1 MLSKR
6 TTIFVIKYTLLVF
19 ILIQGKFALSTNSVE
34 FIMRDTLVVKDTLKL
49 YKKIRKAAYKHKFTK
64 LLYHAIF
71 VDPDPK
77 SYEEKPLSDQ
87 QKAEDPNLKYK
98 DKYIRQIN
106 IEVYDPFGYSVNDT
120 TRRNIN
126 PFQKL
131 GNRYHITTRNIIIR
145 NLLLFK
151 VDDVID
157 LLKLSESERLLRDAR
172 YISDARIYVSNAA
185 DSTDRVDIKIVV
197 HDRWAL
203 DAAASGGTTGGH
215 VRLRDRNLIGSG
227 QTYEQYI
234 GYTIPTN
241 YYDYRGQYYIANIE
255 RTYIS
260 SNLYYKTTRDATE
273 TGFAFD
279 RPFYS
284 ALAKWAGG
292 VAATKTWGTFA
303 YTDSLE
309 GSEKKAALDFY
320 NYDTWV
326 AKSFKPGTG
335 KTKNRRVSNLILA
348 VRYVGTRYQNRPS
361 FSIDTNK
368 FNVNSSLYLGSIGF
382 SLSKYYTDQ
391 YIFRFGANEDVPE
404 GLRVQFLYGL
414 LDKED
419 TGIRYYTGFEIA
431 RGKHIEKLGYLS
443 AYGVYGTFYNKGVA
457 NDATVNAG
465 LTYFSD
471 LLRSGKWYYRQFL
484 YLKYIYG
491 LNKPSYLKTTLNPSE
506 MYGFNSGTLKG
517 TSKAIVNIEGV
528 TYAPYN
534 LIGFKIAPVVF
545 VGLGVLENE
554 NHKLWKSPVYQ
565 SYALGL
571 LVRNEN
577 LLNASFEFTFGMYPN
592 LPDDNKNFSKFN
604 PVTSFKL
611 KVRGFDF
618 SRPTIVEYE

>member
-1 MLSKR
+1 MLTKK
-6 TTIFVIKYTLLVF
+6 TTIFAIKYTLLFFV
-19 ILIQGKFALSTNSVE
+19 LIQGKAALSKNREE
-34 FIMRDTLVVKDTLKL
+34 FIIHDTLVIKDTLKF
-49 YKKIRKAAYKHKFTK
+49 YKNIRKAAYKHKFTK

-71 VDPDPK
+71 VDPNPK

-98 DKYIRQIN
+98 DKYIREIHV
-106 IEVYDPFGYSVNDT
+106 EVHDPFGYSVNDT
-120 TRRNIN
+120 VRRKIN

-131 GNRYHITTRNIIIR
+131 GNKYHITTRNVVIR

-157 LLKLSESERLLRDAR
+157 LLKISESERLLRGAR
-172 YISDARIYVSNAA
+172 YISDARIYVLNAA
-185 DSTDRVDIKIVV
+185 DSTDRVDVKIVV

-203 DAAASGGTTGGH
+203 DATASGGTDGGH
-215 VRLRDRNLIGSG
+215 IRLRDRNLIGSG
-227 QTYEQYI
+227 QTYEQYV
-234 GYTIPTN
+234 GYAISSN
-241 YYDYRGQYYIANIE
+241 YYDYRGQYYIANIG

-273 TGFAFD
+273 TGFSFD

-292 VAATKTWGTFA
+292 VAGTKTWGTYA
-303 YTDSLE
+303 YTDPTE
-309 GSEKKAALDFY
+309 GGEKKVALHFY
-320 NYDTWV
+320 NYDTWI
-326 AKSFKPGTG
+326 AKSVNPGTG

-348 VRYVGTRYQNRPS
+348 IRYVGNRYQERPS

-368 FNVNSSLYLGSIGF
+368 FNVNSSLYLSSIGF

-404 GLRVQFLYGL
+404 GLRVRFLYGL
-414 LDKED
+414 LDKEEV
-419 TGIRYYTGFEIA
+419 GIRYYTGFEIS
-431 RGKHIEKLGYLS
+431 RGKHIQKIGYLS
-443 AYGVYGTFYNKGVA
+443 AYGAYGTYYNKLVA
-457 NDATVNAG
+457 NNATLNAG

-471 LLRSGKWYYRQFL
+471 LLRSGRWYYRQFL
-484 YLKYIYG
+484 YLKYVYG
-491 LNKPSYLKTTLNPSE
+491 VNKPSYEKTTLNPSE
-506 MYGFNSGTLKG
+506 MYGFNNGTLLG
-517 TSKAIVNIEGV
+517 TSKAILNIEGV

-534 LIGFKIAPVVF
+534 LIGFKMAPVAF

-554 NHKLWKSPVYQ
+554 KYKLWKSPVYQ
-565 SYALGL
+565 AYALGL
-571 LVRNEN
+571 LIRNEN

-592 LPDDNKNFSKFN
+592 LPDNNKNYSKFN

-618 SRPTIVEYE
+618 SRPATVEYE